1 MTDTARHTA
10 WTDEQVEAAAR
21 AHHDALYPNIRWGAI
36 SEGYEEKR
44 IAAMRAALAALTKAT
59 GALNMTTERERIA
72 RIIDPEAAEMVG
84 RKTVSKMIKRA
95 NESDW
100 AVALAKADAI
110 IAARQP
116 SEGMVEGMGFSPT
129 QKRLAMALA
138 EPPPEPVEL
147 TPALLSDLKKIATE
161 ALKVA
166 PGEWGADRERSD
178 GYDYAAVEA
187 RLAGLSRAGRLVDTL
202 NADHTLTEE
211 DRFALCA
218 HIAAFNPI
226 TVLSILSTL
235 TAISNIRARVSW
247 KHI

>member
-116 SEGMVEGMGFSPT
+116 SEGMVEGM
-129 QKRLAMALA
+129 A
-138 EPPPEPVEL
+138 
-147 TPALLSDLKKIATE
+147 E
-161 ALKVA
+161 ALRLVLPMAK
-166 PGEWGADRERSD
+166 G
-178 GYDYAAVEA
+178 YAAANPVGSNQRYIEIAEA
-187 RLAGLSRAGRLVDTL
+187 A
-202 NADHTLTEE
+202 
-211 DRFALCA
+211 
-218 HIAAFNPI
+218 
-226 TVLSILSTL
+226 LSTL
-235 TAISNIRARVSW
+235 QGAADEGMVLVPREVTETMRRACWRQQYLFHGATEEEADVLAGRRVADPKQAQNDAEGYRAMIAASPALADGGER
-247 KHI
+247 

>member
-1 MTDTARHTA
+1 MTT
-10 WTDEQVEAAAR
+10 
-21 AHHDALYPNIRWGAI
+21 P
-36 SEGYEEKR
+36 
-44 IAAMRAALAALTKAT
+44 
-59 GALNMTTERERIA
+59 TERERIA
-72 RIIDPEAAEMVG
+72 ADLDAAIGKIERLTGQGEDYIWRPANQAWKAMVAA
-84 RKTVSKMIKRA
+84 R
-95 NESDW
+95 DF
-100 AVALAKADAI
+100 LAKADAI

-235 TAISNIRARVSW
+235 QGAGVAAGWRPTDV
-247 KHI
+247 